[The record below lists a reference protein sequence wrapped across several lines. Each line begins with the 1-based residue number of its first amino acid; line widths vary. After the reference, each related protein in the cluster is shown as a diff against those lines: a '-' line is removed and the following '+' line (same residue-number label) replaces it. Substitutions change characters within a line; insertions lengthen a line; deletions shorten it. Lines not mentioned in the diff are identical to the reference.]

1 MLMAGKWI
9 MALSGAA
16 LIAGA
21 ALAADTASLPPNIA
35 AAVSNPLRPTQ
46 DTQRDANRKPGE
58 VLAFAGVKE
67 GDQIAELVPGGT
79 PRGGYFTR
87 LLSKAAGKDGHVYA
101 FYPTEFDAL
110 LAKLK
115 SSIPGEDSNYP
126 NVSIV
131 HQPLASFTAP
141 VPLDLVWTSQNYHDL
156 HDSFAGGLNVGALN
170 KAVFAALKP
179 GGIYLVLDH
188 AAAAGSGLR
197 DTETLHRIDES
208 AVKKEVEA
216 AGFVLEGE
224 SDALHNPADPHTAA
238 IFDPAIRGHTDQ
250 FILKFRK
257 PK

>member
-1 MLMAGKWI
+1 MISKWA
-9 MALSGAA
+9 MVLSGAA
-16 LIAGA
+16 LFAGA
-21 ALAADTASLPPNIA
+21 AFA
-35 AAVSNPLRPTQ
+35 AAQAPMPQNIVAAVKNPMRPAQ
-46 DTQRDANRKPGE
+46 DVERDANRKPGE
-58 VLAFAGVKE
+58 VMAFAGVRE

-87 LLSKAAGKDGHVYA
+87 LLSGATGKTGHVYA

-115 SSIPGEDSNYP
+115 SSIPGEDSSFP

-156 HDSFAGGLNVGALN
+156 HDSFAGGLSLAVMN
-170 KAVFAALKP
+170 KAVFDSLKP
-179 GGIYLVLDH
+179 GGVYLVIDH

-197 DTETLHRIDES
+197 DTETLHRIDEA

-216 AGFVLEGE
+216 AGFVLEAE
-224 SDALHNPADPHTAA
+224 SDILHNPADPHTAA
-238 IFDPAIRGHTDQ
+238 IFDPAIRAHTDQ

>member
-1 MLMAGKWI
+1 MARKWL

-16 LIAGA
+16 LLAGA
-21 ALAADTASLPPNIA
+21 ALAADTAPLPPNIA
-35 AAVSNPLRPTQ
+35 AAVSNPLRPAA
-46 DTQRDANRKPGE
+46 DKERDANRKPGE

-67 GDQIAELVPGGT
+67 GDRIAELVPGGT
-79 PRGGYFTR
+79 PKGGYFTR
-87 LLSKAAGKDGHVYA
+87 LLGPAVGKNGHVYA

-110 LAKLK
+110 LKK
-115 SSIPGEDSNYP
+115 FGSSIPGEDSNYP

-141 VPLDLVWTSQNYHDL
+141 VPLDIVWTSQNYHDL
-156 HDSFAGGLNVGALN
+156 HDSFAGGLDMVALN
-170 KAVFAALKP
+170 KAIFASLKP

-197 DTETLHRIDES
+197 DTETLHRIDE
-208 AVKKEVEA
+208 AVVKKEVEA

-224 SDALHNPADPHTAA
+224 SNILRNPADPRTAA
-238 IFDPAIRGHTDQ
+238 VFDPAIRGHTDQ
-250 FILKFRK
+250 FVLKFRK

>member
-1 MLMAGKWI
+1 MPMTGKWI

-16 LIAGA
+16 LMASA
-21 ALAADTASLPPNIA
+21 AFAAEPASLPPNIA
-35 AAVSNPLRPTQ
+35 AAVSNPLRPTM
-46 DTQRDANRKPGE
+46 DRERDANRKPAE

-79 PRGGYFTR
+79 PKGGYFTR
-87 LLSKAAGKDGHVYA
+87 LLSGAAGKEGHVYA
-101 FYPTEFDAL
+101 FYPTEFDEL
-110 LAKLK
+110 LKKLN
-115 SSIPGEDSNYP
+115 SSIPGEDSSFP

-141 VPLDLVWTSQNYHDL
+141 VPLDLVWTSQNYHDM
-156 HDSFAGGLNVGALN
+156 HDSFAGGLDMSVLN
-170 KAVFAALKP
+170 KAIFDALKP

-188 AAAAGSGLR
+188 AAAPGSGLR
-197 DTETLHRIDES
+197 DTETLHRIDEA

-216 AGFVLEGE
+216 AGFVLESE
-224 SDALHNPADPHTAA
+224 SNILRNPADPHTAK

-257 PK
+257 PQ

>member
-1 MLMAGKWI
+1 MARKWI

-21 ALAADTASLPPNIA
+21 ALAADTTALPPNIA
-35 AAVSNPLRPTQ
+35 AAVSNPLRPAT
-46 DTQRDANRKPGE
+46 DKDRDANRKPGE

-79 PRGGYFTR
+79 PKGGYFTR

-110 LAKLK
+110 LEKLK

-156 HDSFAGGLNVGALN
+156 HNISAQGFDMATVN
-170 KAVFAALKP
+170 KAIFASLKP
-179 GGIYLVLDH
+179 GGVYLVLDH
-188 AAAAGSGLR
+188 AAAPGSGLR
-197 DTETLHRIDES
+197 DTDTLHRIDEA

-216 AGFVLEGE
+216 AGFVLESE
-224 SDALHNPADPHTAA
+224 SDILRNPADPHTAK

>member
-1 MLMAGKWI
+1 MANKWLI
-9 MALSGAA
+9 ALSGAA
-16 LIAGA
+16 LIASA
-21 ALAADTASLPPNIA
+21 ALAAETMPPNIA
-35 AAVSNPLRPTQ
+35 AAVSNPSRPTQ
-46 DTQRDANRKPGE
+46 DKERDAARKPAE
-58 VLAFAGVKE
+58 VLAFAGVKD

-79 PRGGYFTR
+79 PKGGYFTR
-87 LLSKAAGKDGHVYA
+87 LLSKAAGKDGRVYA

-115 SSIPGEDSNYP
+115 SSIPGEDSNFP
-126 NVSIV
+126 NVTIV

-141 VPLDLVWTSQNYHDL
+141 VPLDIVWTSQNYHDL
-156 HDSFAGGLNVGALN
+156 HDSFASGLDVAALN

-179 GGIYLVLDH
+179 GGIYLILDH
-188 AAAAGSGLR
+188 AASAGSGLR
-197 DTETLHRIDES
+197 DTETLHRIDEA

-224 SDALHNPADPHTAA
+224 SNALRNPADPHTAA
-238 IFDPAIRGHTDQ
+238 IFDPVLRGHTDQ

>member
-1 MLMAGKWI
+1 MAGNWI
-9 MALSGAA
+9 MVLSGAA
-16 LIAGA
+16 LIASA
-21 ALAADTASLPPNIA
+21 ALAAEATSLPPNIA
-35 AAVSNPLRPTQ
+35 AAVSNPARPAA
-46 DTQRDANRKPGE
+46 DKDRDANRKPAE

-67 GDQIAELVPGGT
+67 GDQIAELVPGGM
-79 PRGGYFTR
+79 PKGGYFTR
-87 LLSKAAGKDGHVYA
+87 LLSTAVGKTGHVYA
-101 FYPTEFDAL
+101 FYPIEFDDL
-110 LAKLK
+110 LKKLK

-141 VPLDLVWTSQNYHDL
+141 VPLDVVWTSQNYHDL
-156 HDSFAGGLNVGALN
+156 HDSFASGLDVAALN

-197 DTETLHRIDES
+197 DTETLHRIDE
-208 AVKKEVEA
+208 AQVKKEVEA
-216 AGFVLEGE
+216 AGFILESE
-224 SDALHNPADPHTAA
+224 SNILRNPADPHTAS
-238 IFDPAIRGHTDQ
+238 IFDSALRGHTDQ

>member
-1 MLMAGKWI
+1 MLMANKWL

-16 LIAGA
+16 LIASA
-21 ALAADTASLPPNIA
+21 ALAADTTSLPPNIA
-35 AAVSNPLRPTQ
+35 AAVSNPSRPTM
-46 DTQRDANRKPGE
+46 DKDRDANRKPGE

-79 PRGGYFTR
+79 PKGGYFTR
-87 LLSKAAGKDGHVYA
+87 LLSTAAGKTGHVYA
-101 FYPTEFDAL
+101 FYPTEFDDL
-110 LAKLK
+110 LKKLK

-141 VPLDLVWTSQNYHDL
+141 VPLDLVWTSQNYHDIHNL
-156 HDSFAGGLNVGALN
+156 AGFDMAAVN
-170 KAVFAALKP
+170 KAVFSSLKP

-188 AAAAGSGLR
+188 AAASGSGLR
-197 DTETLHRIDES
+197 DTNTLHRIDEA

-224 SDALHNPADPHTAA
+224 SNILRNPADPHTAA
-238 IFDPAIRGHTDQ
+238 IFDPALRGHTDQ